1 MKAIIPIMAL
11 AAIATLFAGCA
22 STPPGTERGPGG
34 TIAYQVQVESSDP
47 GARIGVNN
55 DYIGKTPLTLK
66 IWGDKDGTFHNFG
79 SQDYVVRAYPETQ
92 PVRPN
97 QNVPHRTLVFCQ
109 GQDPGPDLFRH
120 EPEDQ
125 HLFSR
130 SATKAMN
137 P

>member
-47 GARIGVNN
+47 GARIEVNN

-79 SQDYVVRAYPETQ
+79 SQDYVVRAYPENT
-92 PVRPN
+92 N
-97 QNVPHRTLVFCQ
+97 QFVQTKTFRTGRWFSAE
-109 GQDPGPDLFRH
+109 DKIPGRIYFDMNQKTSTFSVDL
-120 EPEDQ
+120 PPKQ
-125 HLFSR
+125 
-130 SATKAMN
+130 
-137 P
+137 